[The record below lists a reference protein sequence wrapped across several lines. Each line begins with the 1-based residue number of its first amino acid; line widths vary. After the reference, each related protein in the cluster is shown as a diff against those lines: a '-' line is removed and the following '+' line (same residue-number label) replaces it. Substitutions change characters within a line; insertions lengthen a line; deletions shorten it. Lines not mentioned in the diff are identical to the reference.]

1 VSGDPDGH
9 LQANRAI
16 WDAWTAHDLASDH
29 YRAVEVVRA
38 GGSTLRSIERDELGE
53 VTGKTLLHLQC
64 NMGADTLSWARL
76 GATVTGIDFSHEAIS
91 VAQQLAD
98 DVGLPARF
106 ITADIYQLPSALNE
120 QFDLVVST
128 YGTIGFLPDLARWA
142 EVVAR
147 SVVDGGHFLLVDI
160 HPLSLIL
167 QQPIQSD
174 SDGNLSDGNLSDGNL
189 VVARSYFTGGA
200 PDEERVHGAEGAS
213 PLYTWRHSL
222 GDVVTALAQAGLR
235 IAALREY
242 PYTFWRQFPALR
254 QDGDGW
260 WRWPDNARQVPLL
273 YSLLAVP

>member
-1 VSGDPDGH
+1 VSDDLGEH

-16 WDAWTAHDLASDH
+16 WDDWTAHDLASDH
-29 YRAVEVVRA
+29 HRAVEIVCA

-53 VTGKTLLHLQC
+53 VAGKTLLHLQC
-64 NMGADTLSWARL
+64 NMGADTLSCARL
-76 GATVTGIDFSHEAIS
+76 GAIVTGVDFSHEAIS
-91 VAQQLAD
+91 IAQRLAR

-106 ITADIYQLPSALNE
+106 IAADIYHLPDALDE
-120 QFDLVVST
+120 RFDLVVST

-147 SVVDGGHFLLVDI
+147 AVADGGRFLLVDI

-167 QQPIQSD
+167 QQASHTHSD
-174 SDGNLSDGNLSDGNL
+174 L
-189 VVARSYFTGGA
+189 VVARSYYMDGA
-200 PDEERVHGAEGAS
+200 PDEEEVHGAEGTS

-242 PYTFWRQFPALR
+242 PYTFWRQFPTLR

-260 WRWPDNARQVPLL
+260 WRWPDNGPQVPLL
-273 YSLLAVP
+273 YSALAVR

>member
-1 VSGDPDGH
+1 VGGDTGDY

-16 WDAWTAHDLASDH
+16 WDAWTARDLTSDH
-29 YRAVEVVRA
+29 HRAVEIMRA

-53 VTGKTLLHLQC
+53 VAGKTLLHLQC

-76 GATVTGIDFSHEAIS
+76 GATVTGVDFSHEAIS
-91 VAQQLAD
+91 VAHHLAD
-98 DVGLPARF
+98 DVGPPAHF
-106 ITADIYQLPSALNE
+106 ITSDIYHLPDALDE
-120 QFDLVVST
+120 RFDLVVST

-147 SVVDGGHFLLVDI
+147 YVADGGRFLLVDM

-167 QQPIQSD
+167 HQASQANSD
-174 SDGNLSDGNLSDGNL
+174 L
-189 VVARSYFTGGA
+189 VVAQSYFTGGA
-200 PDEERVHGAEGAS
+200 PDEERVHVAAGAS

-273 YSLLAVP
+273 YSLLAVR